1 MKLRTFLL
9 TLLAKGIVIT
19 QQDYIDLAEAGYVT
33 FRGNIPTLTAKGVK
47 KAGVQ
52 SWDFET
58 LAETL
63 RQMTPAG
70 SSSNGVAWKESLTV
84 TVRRLKKFVELFPEA
99 QRYTEED
106 VVNAYQAYIN
116 YCITK
121 YGSPTSKYRSCLS
134 YFIYKAPERGQRDE
148 ITKSKLMTYLEDNT
162 TGQINGEHE
171 EPTNNEAESWIDT
184 LT

>member
-1 MKLRTFLL
+1 MELRTFLL

-19 QQDYIDLAEAGYVT
+19 QQDYIDLAEAGYIT
-33 FRGNIPTLTAKGVK
+33 FRGNTPKLTAKGVK

-52 SWDFET
+52 NWDYDT
-58 LAETL
+58 LAEKL
-63 RQMTPAG
+63 RQMTPTG
-70 SSSNGVAWKESLTV
+70 SSSNGVAWKESLDATS
-84 TVRRLKKFVELFPEA
+84 RRLKKFVEIFPKA
-99 QRYTEED
+99 LKYTEED
-106 VVNAYQAYIN
+106 VVRAYQNYIN
-116 YCITK
+116 YCIAK

-162 TGQINGEHE
+162 TGQINSELE
-171 EPTNNEAESWIDT
+171 NPANNEAESWIDT